1 MANENRNQVLI
12 TYTSDV
18 HALVSHGVQAI
29 HRQVEQLKDVSHQDA
44 KKAVAWF
51 EQTLTSQQNALADR
65 VKILG
70 GSATGPVKD
79 VVSAVAGVAAGLI
92 DAVRP
97 AETAK
102 AIRDDHTYF
111 SHLGISW
118 LMLYTTATSLADA
131 ETAALAQ
138 RGYEDTTK
146 MIMHV
151 DRILPK
157 IVVEELRE
165 NKQLAPVDAQ
175 AQTRVMVKNAWDRE
189 APSTAPASA

>member
-1 MANENRNQVLI
+1 MANENRNEVLT

-18 HALVSHGVQAI
+18 HSLVTHGLQAI

-44 KKAVAWF
+44 KTAVALF
-51 EQTLTSQQNALADR
+51 ERTLKSQQGALADR
-65 VKILG
+65 VKALG
-70 GSATGPVKD
+70 GNATGPVKD
-79 VVSAVAGVAAGLI
+79 AVSAVMGVAAGLI

-111 SHLGISW
+111 NHLGISW

-165 NKQLAPVDAQ
+165 NKQLMPVDAQ
-175 AQTRVMVKNAWDRE
+175 DQTRVMVKNAWDRE
-189 APSTAPASA
+189 APSGV

>member
-1 MANENRNQVLI
+1 MTQESRNDVLK

-44 KKAVAWF
+44 KTAVRLF
-51 EQTLTSQQNALADR
+51 EQTLEAQQAALHDR
-65 VKILG
+65 VEALG

-79 VVSAVAGVAAGLI
+79 AVSAVAGVAAGLI

-97 AETAK
+97 AGTAK

-111 SHLGISW
+111 NHLGISW
-118 LMLYTTATSLADA
+118 LMLYTTASALNDA

-138 RGYEDTTK
+138 RGYQDTTK

-157 IVVEELRE
+157 IVVEELAE
-165 NKQLAPVDAQ
+165 NKSLNPADVQDQ
-175 AQTRVMVKNAWDRE
+175 ARVMIKNAWNRE
-189 APSTAPASA
+189 APAGV

>member
-1 MANENRNQVLI
+1 MTQENRNDVLK

-18 HALVSHGVQAI
+18 HALVTHGVQAI

-44 KKAVAWF
+44 KTAVALF
-51 EQTLTSQQNALADR
+51 EQTLRSQQSALEDR
-65 VKILG
+65 VKALG

-79 VVSAVAGVAAGLI
+79 AVSAVAGVAAGLI

-118 LMLYTTATSLADA
+118 LMLYTTASSLSDA

-138 RGYEDTTK
+138 RGYQETTK
-146 MIMHV
+146 MIMLV

-165 NKQLAPVDAQ
+165 NKTLTPLDVQD
-175 AQTRVMVKNAWDRE
+175 QTRVMIKNAWERE
-189 APSTAPASA
+189 APAGT

>member
-1 MANENRNQVLI
+1 MTQENRNDVLK

-18 HALVSHGVQAI
+18 HALVTHGVQAI

-44 KKAVAWF
+44 KTAVALF
-51 EQTLTSQQNALADR
+51 EQTLRSQQSALEDR
-65 VKILG
+65 VKALG

-79 VVSAVAGVAAGLI
+79 AVSAVAGVAAGLI

-102 AIRDDHTYF
+102 AIREDHTYF

-118 LMLYTTATSLADA
+118 LMLYTTASSLSDA

-138 RGYEDTTK
+138 RGYQETTK
-146 MIMHV
+146 MIMLV

-165 NKQLAPVDAQ
+165 NKTLTPLDVQD
-175 AQTRVMVKNAWDRE
+175 QTRVMIKNAWERE
-189 APSTAPASA
+189 APAGT

>member
-1 MANENRNQVLI
+1 MTQENRHDVLK

-18 HALVSHGVQAI
+18 HALVTHGVQAI

-44 KKAVAWF
+44 KTAVALF
-51 EQTLTSQQNALADR
+51 EQTLRSQQSALEDR
-65 VKILG
+65 VKALG

-79 VVSAVAGVAAGLI
+79 AVSAVAGVAAGLI

-118 LMLYTTATSLADA
+118 LMLYTTASSLSDA

-138 RGYEDTTK
+138 RGYQETTK
-146 MIMHV
+146 MIMLV

-165 NKQLAPVDAQ
+165 NKTLTPLDVQD
-175 AQTRVMVKNAWDRE
+175 QTRVMIKNAWERE
-189 APSTAPASA
+189 APAGT

>member
-1 MANENRNQVLI
+1 MANNQKNEVI
-12 TYTSDV
+12 TTYTSDV
-18 HALVSHGVQAI
+18 HSLVTHGVQAI

-44 KKAVAWF
+44 KTAVGAFEATLRGQQAALEDRIKA
-51 EQTLTSQQNALADR
+51 
-65 VKILG
+65 LG

-92 DAVRP
+92 DAVRS

-102 AIRDDHTYF
+102 AIRDDHTYL

-118 LMLYTTATSLADA
+118 LMLYTTATSLGDA
-131 ETAALAQ
+131 ETAALAE
-138 RGYEDTTK
+138 RGYQETTK

-157 IVVEELRE
+157 IVTEELRE
-165 NKQLAPVDAQ
+165 NRELMPIDVGEQ
-175 AQTRVMVKNAWDRE
+175 ARVMVKNAWQRE
-189 APSTAPASA
+189 APSGV

>member
-1 MANENRNQVLI
+1 MAQENRNEVLK

-18 HALVSHGVQAI
+18 HALVTHGVQAI

-44 KKAVAWF
+44 KTAVVLF
-51 EQTLTSQQNALADR
+51 EQTLRSQQSALEDR
-65 VKILG
+65 VKALG

-79 VVSAVAGVAAGLI
+79 AVSAVAGVAAGLI

-118 LMLYTTATSLADA
+118 LMLYTTASALSDA

-138 RGYEDTTK
+138 RGYQDTTK

-165 NKQLAPVDAQ
+165 NKTLTPIDVQE
-175 AQTRVMVKNAWDRE
+175 QTRVMVKNAWERE
-189 APSTAPASA
+189 APSGV

>member
-1 MANENRNQVLI
+1 MANKKNQVLT

-18 HALVSHGVQAI
+18 HSLVTHGVQAI

-44 KKAVAWF
+44 KSAVVAFEATLRRQQTALEDRIKA
-51 EQTLTSQQNALADR
+51 
-65 VKILG
+65 LG

-79 VVSAVAGVAAGLI
+79 AVSAVAGVAAGLI

-131 ETAALAQ
+131 ETAALAE
-138 RGYEDTTK
+138 RGYQDTTK

-151 DRILPK
+151 DHILPK
-157 IVVEELRE
+157 IVIEELRE
-165 NKQLAPVDAQ
+165 DRELMPVDAQ
-175 AQTRVMVKNAWDRE
+175 EQARVMIKNAWDRE
-189 APSTAPASA
+189 APSGI

>member
-1 MANENRNQVLI
+1 MANKKNQVLT

-18 HALVSHGVQAI
+18 HSLVTHGVQAI
-29 HRQVEQLKDVSHQDA
+29 HRQVEQLKNVSHQDA
-44 KKAVAWF
+44 KSAVIAFEGTLKLQQTALEERIKA
-51 EQTLTSQQNALADR
+51 
-65 VKILG
+65 LG

-79 VVSAVAGVAAGLI
+79 AVSAVAGVAAGLI

-111 SHLGISW
+111 NHLGISW

-131 ETAALAQ
+131 ETAALAE
-138 RGYEDTTK
+138 RGYQDTTK

-157 IVVEELRE
+157 IVIEELRE
-165 NKQLAPVDAQ
+165 DRELMPVDAQ
-175 AQTRVMVKNAWDRE
+175 EQTRVMVKNAWNRE
-189 APSTAPASA
+189 APSAL

>member
-1 MANENRNQVLI
+1 MSDENRNEVLK

-44 KKAVAWF
+44 KTAVVAF
-51 EQTLTSQQNALADR
+51 EATLRSQQSALEDR
-65 VKILG
+65 VKALG
-70 GSATGPVKD
+70 GSGTAPVKD
-79 VVSAVAGVAAGLI
+79 AVAAVAGVAAGLI

-111 SHLGISW
+111 NHLGISW

-131 ETAALAQ
+131 ETAALAE
-138 RGYEDTTK
+138 RGYQDTTK
-146 MIMHV
+146 MIMQV

-165 NKQLAPVDAQ
+165 NKLLAPADVREQ
-175 AQTRVMVKNAWDRE
+175 ARLMIKNAWNRE
-189 APSTAPASA
+189 APAGV

>member
-1 MANENRNQVLI
+1 MANNKSNELLT

-18 HALVSHGVQAI
+18 HALVTHGVQAI
-29 HRQVEQLKDVSHQDA
+29 HRQVEQLKDVSHRDA
-44 KKAVAWF
+44 KTAVVAF
-51 EQTLTSQQNALADR
+51 EGILKRQQTALEER
-65 VKILG
+65 VKALG
-70 GSATGPVKD
+70 GSASGPVKD
-79 VVSAVAGVAAGLI
+79 AVSAVAGVAAGLI
-92 DAVRP
+92 DAVRS

-118 LMLYTTATSLADA
+118 LMLYTTATSLGDA

-138 RGYEDTTK
+138 RGYEDTTR

-157 IVVEELRE
+157 IVTEELRE
-165 NKQLAPVDAQ
+165 DRELMPVDAQ
-175 AQTRVMVKNAWDRE
+175 EQVRVMVKNAWNRE
-189 APSTAPASA
+189 APEGI

>member
-1 MANENRNQVLI
+1 MTQENRNDVLK

-18 HALVSHGVQAI
+18 HALVTHGVQAI

-44 KKAVAWF
+44 KTAVALF
-51 EQTLTSQQNALADR
+51 EQTLRSQQSALEDR
-65 VKILG
+65 VKALG

-79 VVSAVAGVAAGLI
+79 AVSAVAGVAAGLI

-118 LMLYTTATSLADA
+118 LMLYTTASALSDA

-138 RGYEDTTK
+138 RGYQDTAK

-157 IVVEELRE
+157 IVIEELRE
-165 NKQLAPVDAQ
+165 NKTLTPLDVQE
-175 AQTRVMVKNAWDRE
+175 QTRVMVKNAWERE
-189 APSTAPASA
+189 APAGV

>member
-1 MANENRNQVLI
+1 MANNKKNEVLT

-18 HALVSHGVQAI
+18 HSLVVHGVQAI
-29 HRQVEQLKDVSHQDA
+29 HRQVEQLKDVSHRDA
-44 KKAVAWF
+44 KTAVVVFEETLKRQQAALEDRIKA
-51 EQTLTSQQNALADR
+51 
-65 VKILG
+65 LG
-70 GSATGPVKD
+70 GSTTGPIKD
-79 VVSAVAGVAAGLI
+79 AVSAVAGVAAGLI
-92 DAVRP
+92 DAVRS

-131 ETAALAQ
+131 ETASLAE
-138 RGYEDTTK
+138 RGYQETAK

-157 IVVEELRE
+157 IVTEELRE
-165 NKQLAPVDAQ
+165 DRELMPVDVQEQ
-175 AQTRVMVKNAWDRE
+175 ARVMVKNAWNRE
-189 APSTAPASA
+189 APSGL

>member
-1 MANENRNQVLI
+1 MTQESRNDVLK

-29 HRQVEQLKDVSHQDA
+29 HRQVEQLKNVSHQDA
-44 KKAVAWF
+44 KAALRMF
-51 EQTLTSQQNALADR
+51 EQTLKTQQSALEDR
-65 VKILG
+65 VEALG

-79 VVSAVAGVAAGLI
+79 AVSAVAGVAAGLI

-111 SHLGISW
+111 NHLGISW
-118 LMLYTTATSLADA
+118 LMLYTTASALSDT

-138 RGYEDTTK
+138 RGYQDTTK

-157 IVVEELRE
+157 IVVEELGE
-165 NKQLAPVDAQ
+165 NPALEPADVQDQ
-175 AQTRVMVKNAWDRE
+175 ARVMIKNAWNRE
-189 APSTAPASA
+189 APAGV

>member
-1 MANENRNQVLI
+1 MANDKKNEVLT

-18 HALVSHGVQAI
+18 HALVTHGLQAI

-44 KKAVAWF
+44 KTAVTTFEANLKHQQAVLEERIKA
-51 EQTLTSQQNALADR
+51 
-65 VKILG
+65 LG
-70 GSATGPVKD
+70 GKATAPVKD
-79 VVSAVAGVAAGLI
+79 AVSAIAGVAAGLL
-92 DAVRP
+92 DAVRT

-111 SHLGISW
+111 NHLGISW

-131 ETAALAQ
+131 ETAALAE
-138 RGYEDTTK
+138 RGYQDTTR

-157 IVVEELRE
+157 IVTEELRE
-165 NKQLAPVDAQ
+165 DRELMPIDVQEQ
-175 AQTRVMVKNAWDRE
+175 ARVMVKNAWDRE
-189 APSTAPASA
+189 APSGV

>member
-1 MANENRNQVLI
+1 MANETRNQVLT

-18 HALVSHGVQAI
+18 HALVAHGLQAI

-44 KKAVAWF
+44 KTAVAAF
-51 EQTLTSQQNALADR
+51 ERVLTAQKAALGDR
-65 VKILG
+65 VKALG

-79 VVSAVAGVAAGLI
+79 AVAAVAGVAAGLI

-118 LMLYTTATSLADA
+118 LMLYTTAVSLADV
-131 ETAALAQ
+131 ETAALAE
-138 RGYEDTTK
+138 RGYQDTTK

-165 NKQLAPVDAQ
+165 NKQLTPVDAQ
-175 AQTRVMVKNAWDRE
+175 EQARVMIKNAWDRE
-189 APSTAPASA
+189 APTGV

>member
-1 MANENRNQVLI
+1 MSDENRNEVLK

-44 KKAVAWF
+44 KTAVVAF
-51 EQTLTSQQNALADR
+51 EATLRSQQSALEDR
-65 VKILG
+65 VKALG
-70 GSATGPVKD
+70 GTATAPVKD
-79 VVSAVAGVAAGLI
+79 AVAAVAGVAAGLI

-111 SHLGISW
+111 NHLGISW
-118 LMLYTTATSLADA
+118 LMLYTTASSLADA
-131 ETAALAQ
+131 ETAALAE
-138 RGYEDTTK
+138 RGYQDTAK
-146 MIMHV
+146 MIMQV

-165 NKQLAPVDAQ
+165 NKQLAPTDVREQ
-175 AQTRVMVKNAWDRE
+175 ARVMIKNAWNRE
-189 APSTAPASA
+189 APAGV

>member
-1 MANENRNQVLI
+1 MATENRNEVLT

-44 KKAVAWF
+44 RVAVVSF
-51 EQTLTSQQNALADR
+51 ERVLIAQKSALEDR
-65 VKILG
+65 VKSLG
-70 GSATGPVKD
+70 GTATGPIKD
-79 VVSAVAGVAAGLI
+79 AVSAVAGVAAGLI

-118 LMLYTTATSLADA
+118 LMLYTTATSLGDA
-131 ETAALAQ
+131 ETAALAE
-138 RGYEDTTK
+138 RGYQDTTK

-151 DRILPK
+151 DSILPK

-165 NKQLAPVDAQ
+165 NKQLAPLDAREQ
-175 AQTRVMVKNAWDRE
+175 ARVMIKNAWDRE
-189 APSTAPASA
+189 APTGV

>member
-1 MANENRNQVLI
+1 MANETRNEVLT

-18 HALVSHGVQAI
+18 HSLVTHGVRAI

-44 KKAVAWF
+44 KTAVVGFERTLERQKA
-51 EQTLTSQQNALADR
+51 ALEDR
-65 VKILG
+65 IQALG

-79 VVSAVAGVAAGLI
+79 AVSAVAGVAAGLI

-102 AIRDDHTYF
+102 AIRDDHAYF
-111 SHLGISW
+111 SLLGISW

-131 ETAALAQ
+131 ETASLAE
-138 RGYEDTTK
+138 RGYQETSK

-157 IVVEELRE
+157 IVIEELSE
-165 NKQLAPVDAQ
+165 NKLLSPANSQEQ
-175 AQTRVMVKNAWDRE
+175 ARVMVKNAWDRE
-189 APSTAPASA
+189 APSGL

>member
-1 MANENRNQVLI
+1 MANKKNHVLT

-18 HALVSHGVQAI
+18 HSLVTHGMQAI
-29 HRQVEQLKDVSHQDA
+29 HRQVEQLKDVRHQDA
-44 KKAVAWF
+44 KSAVIAFEGTLKLQQTALEQRIKA
-51 EQTLTSQQNALADR
+51 
-65 VKILG
+65 LG

-79 VVSAVAGVAAGLI
+79 AVSAVAGVAAGLI

-111 SHLGISW
+111 NHLGISW

-131 ETAALAQ
+131 ETAALAE
-138 RGYEDTTK
+138 RGYQDTTK

-157 IVVEELRE
+157 IVIEELRE
-165 NKQLAPVDAQ
+165 DRELMPADVQEQ
-175 AQTRVMVKNAWDRE
+175 ARVMIKNAWNRE
-189 APSTAPASA
+189 APSGV